1 MPLIRISLLK
11 GKSQDHIRAISN
23 GVHRALVEAFG
34 IPADDLFQIVEPLER
49 EQLFFDR
56 DYLGQHRTDDVV
68 FVHIFA
74 SAGRSTQQKKQLYTT
89 IAENLAEN
97 PGLRRED
104 VMIVLTTNTR
114 EDWSFGGGIAS
125 YVKD

>member
-11 GKSQDHIRAISN
+11 GKSRDYIGAISD

-34 IPADDLFQIVEPLER
+34 IPPDDLFQIVEPLDR
-49 EQLFFDR
+49 DNLFFDA
-56 DYLGQHRTDDVV
+56 DYLGQHRSEDVV

-74 SAGRSTQQKKQLYTT
+74 STGRDTAQKKRLYAG
-89 IAENLAEN
+89 IVDNLAKN

-104 VMIVLTTNTR
+104 VMIVLTPNTR
-114 EDWSFGGGIAS
+114 EDWSFGGGLAS
-125 YVKD
+125 YVRD